1 MGLSRRGWTL
11 SHSLVLIPQQ
21 STCSP
26 SMSVELTPEHMETGK
41 SSMRAVLKF
50 SGPKL
55 WKQHGR
61 TNLLNGKKDLKLD
74 FPNGLEYALAKRKET
89 LILLKV
95 RKMLQQKKQQK
106 NMTKR
111 KKRRRKKKKRSKG
124 EKLTILYI

>member
-41 SSMRAVLKF
+41 SSMRGVLRF

-74 FPNGLEYALAKRKET
+74 FPNGLEYGLAKRKET

-95 RKMLQQKKQQK
+95 RKKPQKKKK

-111 KKRRRKKKKRSKG
+111 KKRRKKKKRSKG